1 MTKTKMTDQK
11 VLEGLLAKRPDTY
24 RYLYKKFGPMVLAHV
39 LKNSGSREDG
49 DEILQRTVLK
59 VWEKVKAGKYQDQ
72 GKFDRFFYSV
82 ATNMWLDELRSRR
95 RKPVSRLGKTEEYLQ
110 DESEE
115 DWSRKVVKHD
125 SLDAIYRALKKLGDT
140 CKELIELYH
149 FQEIP
154 LKEIA
159 ELKQYDY
166 GNLRK
171 RIFDCRNRLK
181 RFATE
186 ELNLSHTLNV

>member
-1 MTKTKMTDQK
+1 MTNSKITEKEL
-11 VLEGLLAKRPDTY
+11 LEGLQTKQPGTF

-39 LKNSGSREDG
+39 MKNSGSREDG

-59 VWEKVKAGKYQDQ
+59 VWEKVNTGAYQAQ
-72 GKFDRFFYSV
+72 GKFDQFFYSV

-95 RKPVSRLGKTEEYLQ
+95 RKPVSRLGKSEEYLQ
-110 DESEE
+110 DEGEE
-115 DWSRKVVKHD
+115 DWSRKVVKND
-125 SLDAIYRALKKLGDT
+125 SIDAIYRGLKKLGDT
-140 CKELIELYH
+140 CKELIEMYH
-149 FQEIP
+149 FQEIS

-159 ELKQYDY
+159 EIKQYDY

-181 RFATE
+181 RLATE
-186 ELNLSHTLNV
+186 ELSYIN